1 MNGSPLLCALALA
14 ASAGLLW
21 ACTEEPPPRLF
32 RPDSPQD
39 WERYLQGTWTHARTD
54 TLRFEDRGVLIG
66 SLSYRLSFR
75 GDTLEVT
82 RTTPGRGSVDVGWA
96 TCVVE
101 YGKPYRLKVRACVR
115 VGKYRAWLRNV
126 SPHEEGD
133 TTELGRTAV
142 PAGSPRSRELARE
155 VSEALPTLRV
165 HGPDSLRVTDADGDD
180 FSFTRRRSR

>member
-1 MNGSPLLCALALA
+1 MNGSPLLHALVVAT
-14 ASAGLLW
+14 SVGLLW
-21 ACTEEPPPRLF
+21 ACAEEPSSPPF

-82 RTTPGRGSVDVGWA
+82 RTIPGRGSVDVGWA

-115 VGKYRAWLRNV
+115 VGKYRAWLRDV

-133 TTELGRTAV
+133 TTELGHRTV
-142 PAGSPRSRELARE
+142 PPGSPRSRELAEE
-155 VSEALPTLRV
+155 VAEALPTLRARS
-165 HGPDSLRVTDADGDD
+165 PDSLRVTDADGDD
-180 FSFTRRRSR
+180 YYFTRRRSW